1 MTTVVTGQ
9 EDNEDVEEEDGAS
22 EEDSGA
28 EEKTFKNGQ
37 PGPSGVSIG
46 GIGVSE
52 PEDHYSNPPSV
63 SSIPSV
69 RSRSR
74 SYSPPRSR
82 SYSPTSPG
90 SPSSPLSRITI
101 TVPTRRRG
109 RERGR
114 GRGLVTT

>member
-1 MTTVVTGQ
+1 MTIVVTGQ
-9 EDNEDVEEEDGAS
+9 EDNEDAEEEDSAS

-28 EEKTFKNGQ
+28 EEETLEDSQ

-46 GIGVSE
+46 GIGVPG
-52 PEDHYSNPPSV
+52 PEDYHSNPPSV

-90 SPSSPLSRITI
+90 SPSSPLSPITI
-101 TVPTRRRG
+101 TAPTRRRG
-109 RERGR
+109 RGR
-114 GRGLVTT
+114 G